1 MPVKNSLIAA
11 TALEYGLTIVTRNV
25 ADFRP
30 AGVPILD
37 PFSRSR

>member
-37 PFSRSR
+37 PFSPSS